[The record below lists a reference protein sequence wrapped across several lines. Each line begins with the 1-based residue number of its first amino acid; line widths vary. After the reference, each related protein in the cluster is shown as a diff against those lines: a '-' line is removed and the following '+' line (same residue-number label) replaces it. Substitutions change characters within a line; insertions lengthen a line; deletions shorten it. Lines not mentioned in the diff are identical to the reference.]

1 MPFPDTFARWRDRA
15 VASFH
20 KRGIAGTIRL
30 LPGLVAAGMRGDPD
44 VRFDQRYGV
53 DTAGILKPASLQSDP
68 KFRHSNWY
76 APSSTGGFRR
86 MLRDIEV
93 DHEKFVFIDFGCGK
107 GKALLLASA
116 LPFREIIG
124 VEIWPEM
131 VSIAEENLRKYR
143 GNRACRVARL
153 HCLDASEYS
162 IPADPGVFYFFDP
175 FRETVTRKV
184 LENLRQ
190 SLLVHP
196 REVYVIYCEPER
208 PDLLDNCGF
217 LALLKRTEHYSIYG
231 SAKVPG

>member
-1 MPFPDTFARWRDRA
+1 MGKRRRLAQLVKPGPRDPARHYTHDQIACDWCEQSRA
-15 VASFH
+15 AEQSNQHHRV
-20 KRGIAGTIRL
+20 IRHQTVNKNL
-30 LPGLVAAGMRGDPD
+30 L
-44 VRFDQRYGV
+44 
-53 DTAGILKPASLQSDP
+53 IQSDLV
-68 KFRHSNWY
+68 N
-76 APSSTGGFRR
+76 AG
-86 MLRDIEV
+86 
-93 DHEKFVFIDFGCGK
+93 
-107 GKALLLASA
+107 ASA